1 MKTKMK
7 TILSVCMLASL
18 LYACTKSDKGP
29 LDCSGIENG
38 VAALDDCGTCQQS
51 YIYNL
56 ATNTP
61 TYVDDTAGIYLAAN
75 EMLILAGSAADIA
88 SNPAWNAS
96 CTDCNDI
103 VNGIAALDSCDVCH
117 QSYIYNF
124 VTHIP
129 TYIVDTTGLS
139 LDPSTQMLILAGSPQ
154 DIASNPNWNNC
165 K

>member
-103 VNGIAALDSCDVCH
+103 VNGIAALDTCGTCH
-117 QSYIYNF
+117 SSYMYAPPGG
-124 VTHIP
+124 VTLVA
-129 TYIVDTTGLS
+129 TLADTAGLEG
-139 LDPSTQMLILAGSPQ
+139 MFILAGSPL
-154 DIASNPNWNNC
+154 DIANNPSWNNC